1 MAKVAD
7 EKESGGGRKGRYIG
21 KSGKQ
26 KPLIRKNRE
35 NEKKSLDFLRSFG
48 IIENGN
54 RRSDEEG

>member
-1 MAKVAD
+1 MAKIAD
-7 EKESGGGRKGRYIG
+7 EKESGGGRKGRIG

-26 KPLIRKNRE
+26 KYLIRKNRE

-54 RRSDEEG
+54 RCSDEEG